1 MGANP
6 NAGFGFG
13 PFGAGRFGNEPV
25 QSLPIGDYLALVPS
39 QLRGRPKFM
48 AWLAAALQPLD
59 DLNQCLA
66 TFNYSFDLDSAQGA
80 QLDILGQIIG
90 QSRTV
95 GFQPSGGVS
104 PTLDDPTYRLLLRAS
119 IAKNSWDGTID
130 ALQSTWQ
137 QLFPG
142 GRIAILD
149 NQDMSATVILA
160 GAFSS
165 IVVDLINNGY
175 IVPEDATVKY
185 TYIFPILPVLGLDAN
200 DDFISGPDLGHWS

>member
-1 MGANP
+1 MAGNP

-13 PFGAGRFGNEPV
+13 PFGAGRFGSEPI
-25 QSLPIGDYLALVPS
+25 QSLPIGYYLALVPS

-48 AWLAAALQPLD
+48 AWLAAALEPLN

-66 TFNYSFDLDSAQGA
+66 TFNYSFDLDSAVGA
-80 QLDILGQIIG
+80 QLDILGQLIG

-95 GFQPSGGVS
+95 GFQPSGGAS
-104 PTLDDPTYRLLLRAS
+104 PTLDDPTYRILLRAS

-130 ALQSTWQ
+130 SLQTTWQ

-142 GRIAILD
+142 GRIAIID
-149 NQDMSATVILA
+149 TQDMAATVILT
-160 GAFSS
+160 GNFSS

-175 IVPEDATVKY
+175 IVPEDATVLY
-185 TYIFPILPVLGLDAN
+185 NFLFPVLPVFGLDAN
-200 DDFISGPDLGHWS
+200 DAFVSGTDRGHWS